1 MSTWAEEK
9 IQLANS
15 YKVMYDNGEI
25 SKDELQELLQDI
37 VRTDE
42 VYEEASNMEMK
53 AQVEFAVMNILK
65 VI

>member
-1 MSTWAEEK
+1 MNTWAQEK
-9 IQLANS
+9 IKLANS

-25 SKDELQELLQDI
+25 NRAELQELLQDI

-53 AQVEFAVMNILK
+53 AAVEMAVMNILK
-65 VI
+65 VV

>member
-9 IQLANS
+9 IQLASS

-25 SKDELQELLQDI
+25 SKEELQELLQDI

-53 AQVEFAVMNILK
+53 AAVEFAVMNILK

>member
-25 SKDELQELLQDI
+25 NKEELQELLQDI
-37 VRTDE
+37 IRTDE

-53 AQVEFAVMNILK
+53 AAVESAVMNILK
-65 VI
+65 VV